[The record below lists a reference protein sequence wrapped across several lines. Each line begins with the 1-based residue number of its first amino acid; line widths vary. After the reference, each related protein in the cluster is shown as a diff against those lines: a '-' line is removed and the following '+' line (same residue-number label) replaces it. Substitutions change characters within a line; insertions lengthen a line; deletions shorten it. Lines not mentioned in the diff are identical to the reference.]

1 MDDYTFIIWD
11 RDGHRYT
18 EDIKASSEDN
28 AWDMIRTYY
37 PDADYIEL
45 Y

>member
-1 MDDYTFIIWD
+1 MYTFIVWD
-11 RDGHRYT
+11 ADGHRHT
-18 EDIKASSEDN
+18 ESVRANNEDS

-37 PDADYIEL
+37 SDADYIEL